1 MRGDGD
7 ESRAAVLD
15 IVKDWNS
22 NNRRQVVNRL
32 QGAGLVDTEVTSL
45 VSFVELEGR
54 ELSQLTSHL
63 RIIIK
68 KKGEVA
74 DRVKQALEELKAIE
88 TSARNMGMSLDIIY
102 CTQAMNYPV
111 QYIGM
116 VVQLVME
123 RPGKGGIKKVDIIAA
138 GGRYDGLVRQ
148 FNDALRLP

>member
-1 MRGDGD
+1 M
-7 ESRAAVLD
+7 
-15 IVKDWNS
+15 
-22 NNRRQVVNRL
+22 
-32 QGAGLVDTEVTSL
+32 

-63 RIIIK
+63 RIITK

-74 DRVKQALEELKAIE
+74 VRVKKALGELKAIE
-88 TSARNMGMSLDIIY
+88 TAARNMGMSLDIIY

-111 QYIGM
+111 QYSNM

-123 RPGKGGIKKVDIIAA
+123 RPVKGGIKKVDIIAP

-148 FNDALRLP
+148 FNNALRLP